1 MELSDNIYEICA
13 EILGQYKKALND
25 SGHYASGKL
34 ANTAK
39 AVIKWDGKV
48 FELSF
53 NLQDYWKYLELG
65 TKPHFPPM
73 SAIEEWIKVKRIV
86 PTARSGKVPT
96 TKQLAFQIARGI
108 SKNGTK
114 PAHTLQK
121 TIDGS
126 DTLIQKIVDELLNQ
140 TEKQIDEEIND
151 KL

>member
-13 EILGQYKKALND
+13 EMLGRYKNALNE

-48 FELSF
+48 FELFF
-53 NLQDYWKYLELG
+53 NLQEYWKYVENG
-65 TKPHFPPM
+65 TRPHFPPI

-86 PTARSGKVPT
+86 PTTRSGKVPT
-96 TKQLAFQIARGI
+96 TKQLAFLIARGI

-114 PAHTLQK
+114 PTKLLQK
-121 TIDGS
+121 TIDGA
-126 DTLIQKIVDELLNQ
+126 DDLISALVSEIQNQ
-140 TEKQIDEEIND
+140 LEKEID
-151 KL
+151 KGL

>member
-48 FELSF
+48 FELFF
-53 NLQDYWKYLELG
+53 NLQEYWKYIELG

-86 PTARSGKVPT
+86 PTSRTGKVPT
-96 TKQLAFQIARGI
+96 TKQLAFLIARGI

-114 PAHTLQK
+114 PTKLLQQ
-121 TIDGS
+121 TIDGA
-126 DTLIQKIVDELLNQ
+126 DNLISALVSEISNQLEKEIDKEL
-140 TEKQIDEEIND
+140 
-151 KL
+151 

>member
-13 EILGQYKKALND
+13 EILGQYKKALNE

-48 FELSF
+48 FELFF
-53 NLQDYWKYLELG
+53 NLQEYWKYLENG
-65 TKPHFPPM
+65 TKPHFPPI

-86 PTARSGKVPT
+86 PTSRTGKVPT
-96 TKQLAFQIARGI
+96 TKQLAFPIARGI

-114 PAHTLQK
+114 PAKTLQQ
-121 TIDGS
+121 TIDGA
-126 DTLIQKIVDELLNQ
+126 DNLISALVSEISNQ
-140 TEKQIDEEIND
+140 LEKEIDNEI
-151 KL
+151 

>member
-13 EILGQYKKALND
+13 EILGRYKKALNE

-39 AVIKWDGKV
+39 AVVKWDGKV
-48 FELSF
+48 FELFF
-53 NLQDYWKYLELG
+53 NLQKYWKYLENG
-65 TKPHFPPM
+65 TRPHFPPM
-73 SAIEEWIKVKRIV
+73 SAIEEWIRVKRII
-86 PTARSGKVPT
+86 PTTRSGKVPT
-96 TKQLAFQIARGI
+96 TKQLAFLIARGI

-114 PAHTLQK
+114 PTQILQK

-151 KL
+151 IL

>member
-13 EILGQYKKALND
+13 EMLGRYKNALNE

-48 FELSF
+48 FELFF
-53 NLQDYWKYLELG
+53 NLQEYWKYVENG
-65 TKPHFPPM
+65 TRPHFPPI

-86 PTARSGKVPT
+86 PTTRSGKVPT
-96 TKQLAFQIARGI
+96 TKQLAFLIARGI

-114 PAHTLQK
+114 PTKLLQK
-121 TIDGS
+121 TIDGA
-126 DTLIQKIVDELLNQ
+126 DDLISALVSEIQNQLEKEIDKEL
-140 TEKQIDEEIND
+140 
-151 KL
+151 